1 VTGGDR
7 EPAADSSD
15 ALRARLLEA
24 EQASEE
30 KTRFIRHVSHE
41 FRTPLSSIIGF
52 AALLERDGER
62 MDPELRA
69 EYLAIVLRNARHLLH
84 VVNDLLNISK
94 VEAGALEVTLAPLR
108 ASDVT
113 RAVVTALGPQAGDR
127 GVHIRV
133 EDAGAPPAL
142 ADSGRLRQVLFNLM
156 ENAIKYSPRG
166 AEIVVRSCEKDGEV
180 RVEVVDRGPGIA
192 PGDQDRLFKEFSRIN
207 PPGMRVVGAG
217 LGLALSRM
225 LTDAMGGRIGVDSA
239 LGEGST
245 FWVALP
251 IATSPAG
258 ALPTA
263 PRVATPRRR
272 TETVAVVDDDGDIR
286 AFAQAVLRHAG
297 YRALT
302 DDGAPGA
309 GERLAGERP
318 ALVLLDLN
326 LAGRSGVEAL
336 AELRSVPELDP
347 AVVLAFTA
355 GAMSDPN
362 PPGFDGRVTK
372 PVEPDALVAA
382 VDTALESRAAPAA
395 VAGGEPEAEDD
406 FLAPLRARFRAG
418 LAGRLR
424 DIELAAKDGADRE
437 TLMRELHKLRGAA
450 AGYGFDALSEAAA
463 DAEDALRRGAAS
475 ADALHRVLD
484 LLRAAAATD
493 G

>member
-1 VTGGDR
+1 VRGADR
-7 EPAADSSD
+7 APAEESAD
-15 ALRARLLEA
+15 ALRARLQEA
-24 EQASEE
+24 EHASEE

-62 MDPELRA
+62 MDPEMRA
-69 EYLAIVLRNARHLLH
+69 EYLSIVLRNARHLLH

-94 VEAGALEVTLAPLR
+94 VEAGTLEVTLAPLR
-108 ASDVT
+108 AADVA
-113 RAVVTALGPQAGDR
+113 RSVIAALQPQAGDR
-127 GVHIRV
+127 GVHLRV
-133 EDAGAPPAL
+133 EDAGAPSAL

-180 RVEVVDRGPGIA
+180 RVEVVDRGPGID

-239 LGEGST
+239 PGEGST

-251 IATSPAG
+251 IATSPAS
-258 ALPTA
+258 ATPVPPRTA
-263 PRVATPRRR
+263 APRRR

-297 YRALT
+297 YRAVT
-302 DDGAPGA
+302 DAGTPGV
-309 GERLAGERP
+309 GERLVGERP

-326 LAGRSGVEAL
+326 LAGRAGVEAL
-336 AELRSVPELDP
+336 AELRAVPELDRS
-347 AVVLAFTA
+347 VVLAFTA

-362 PPGFDGRVTK
+362 PPGFNGRVSK
-372 PVEPDALVAA
+372 PVEPDALVAV
-382 VDTALESRAAPAA
+382 VDAALEARPAA
-395 VAGGEPEAEDD
+395 HVPDREHEEEDD

-418 LAGRLR
+418 LAGRLH
-424 DIELAAKDGADRE
+424 DIQRAAADGADRE
-437 TLMRELHKLRGAA
+437 TLTRELHKLRGAA

-463 DAEDALRRGAAS
+463 DAEDALRRGVGS
-475 ADALHRVLD
+475 GEALGRVLD
-484 LLRAAAATD
+484 LLRVAAAD